1 MALITL
7 IVDASCDS
15 KGNSGF
21 SYACYSF
28 RGTDIGGAK
37 LKSYV
42 KNSYEAGAMS
52 VVNALHKNLKQGLIS
67 PGDTVLVKTC
77 SMDARILL
85 TAKQPPTDKSKA
97 IYKVYNVYKQLEQ
110 SFRLKV
116 LFKRI
121 NSKDKC
127 YGKAR
132 SDSRY
137 YRLYG

>member
-15 KGNSGF
+15 KGNAGF

-28 RGTDIGGAK
+28 RGNAIGGAK

-42 KNSYEAGAMS
+42 NNSYEAGSMA
-52 VVNALHKNLKQGLIS
+52 VVNALHKNLKQGLIVY
-67 PGDTVLVKTC
+67 GDTILVKTC
-77 SMDARILL
+77 SMDTRVMLS
-85 TAKQPPTDKSKA
+85 AKNPPTDKSKI
-97 IYKVYNVYKQLEQ
+97 IYEVYNAYKKLQQ
-110 SFRLKV
+110 SFGLKV

-121 NSKDKC
+121 TSKDKC